1 MNFSLK
7 EISINE
13 LQVGMFIVKM
23 DISWIKSPF
32 LLHRRAISSENDV
45 ILLKKSGVKVL
56 TIDLDKSQIQSENKS
71 EQEGGQPESDE
82 FQNPMTDKLK
92 TDVIKEV
99 PLDKELNNAIQLKEQ
114 ACEAFNE
121 ISVLVK
127 NNQPIPV
134 KKVELLIDE
143 TVSSLLRNNQALLT
157 LMHLKRYEEKLFS
170 HSFSVMS
177 LALTLAIKEGINSED
192 LKSLGLAA
200 LLHDIGWAQLPLN
213 LFGKAKKYSDN
224 EFKVV
229 QQHQKIA
236 NIIVSKSDTIS
247 STVKKLMMQHHERI
261 DGSGYPDKLRDK
273 QLDSLARIL
282 ILTDYYDESVHG
294 LLDRPGLIPSEVLRL
309 LYKEAVQHQ
318 QDNEKVELLIK
329 LLGIYPLTSAI
340 ELTTGE
346 KGLVVEVNRE
356 KPLVPV
362 VKIIYTAEG
371 NALAKP
377 LVIDLETDNKKRQI
391 KGVVDLLSDKADPQ
405 KLLVVG
411 EV

>member
-1 MNFSLK
+1 MSSSLK

-32 LLHRRAISSENDV
+32 LLHRRAIKSENDI
-45 ILLKKSGVKVL
+45 ILFEKSGVKVL
-56 TIDLDKSQIQSENKS
+56 TIDLDKSQILSENKS
-71 EQEGGQPESDE
+71 EQEAAQSESHE

-92 TDVIKEV
+92 TDALKEV
-99 PLDKELNNAIQLKEQ
+99 PLNKELNNAIQFKEQ

-121 ISVLVK
+121 INDLVK

-134 KKVELLIDE
+134 RKLEPLIDE
-143 TVSSLLRNNQALLT
+143 TISSLLRNNQALLT
-157 LMHLKRYEEKLFS
+157 LMHLKRSEEKLFS
-170 HSFSVMS
+170 HSFGVMS
-177 LALTLAIKEGINSED
+177 LALTFAINEGVNKED
-192 LKSLGLAA
+192 LKTLGLAA

-213 LFGKAKKYSDN
+213 LFGKAKKYTDN

-229 QQHQKIA
+229 RQHQKIA

-247 STVKKLMMQHHERI
+247 SAVKQLMMQHHERI
-261 DGSGYPDKLRDK
+261 DGSGYPDNLRDK
-273 QLDSLARIL
+273 QIDPLARIL
-282 ILTDYYDESVHG
+282 ILSDYYDESVHG
-294 LLDRPGLIPSEVLRL
+294 LLDRPGLIPSEALRL
-309 LYKEAVQHQ
+309 LYKEAVHNK
-318 QDNEKVELLIK
+318 QDKEQVELLIK

-340 ELTTGE
+340 ELTSGE

-356 KPLVPV
+356 KPFVPV

-371 NALAKP
+371 NALANP
-377 LVIDLETDNKKRQI
+377 LIIDLEKDDKNRQI
-391 KGVVDLLSDKADPQ
+391 KGLVDFLSNKADPQ
-405 KLLVVG
+405 NLLVVG

>member
-1 MNFSLK
+1 
-7 EISINE
+7 
-13 LQVGMFIVKM
+13 
-23 DISWIKSPF
+23 
-32 LLHRRAISSENDV
+32 
-45 ILLKKSGVKVL
+45 
-56 TIDLDKSQIQSENKS
+56 
-71 EQEGGQPESDE
+71 
-82 FQNPMTDKLK
+82 
-92 TDVIKEV
+92 
-99 PLDKELNNAIQLKEQ
+99 
-114 ACEAFNE
+114 
-121 ISVLVK
+121 
-127 NNQPIPV
+127 
-134 KKVELLIDE
+134 
-143 TVSSLLRNNQALLT
+143 
-157 LMHLKRYEEKLFS
+157 
-170 HSFSVMS
+170 
-177 LALTLAIKEGINSED
+177 
-192 LKSLGLAA
+192 
-200 LLHDIGWAQLPLN
+200 
-213 LFGKAKKYSDN
+213 
-224 EFKVV
+224 
-229 QQHQKIA
+229 
-236 NIIVSKSDTIS
+236 
-247 STVKKLMMQHHERI
+247 
-261 DGSGYPDKLRDK
+261 
-273 QLDSLARIL
+273 
-282 ILTDYYDESVHG
+282 LTDYYDESVHG